1 MKTIIILICIIIGN
15 MYNCIAQVIHIQGTN
30 NKTTSLIFPT
40 DIVHVD
46 LGIQNDHIN
55 VGVDENVPHLLKLR
69 MSDGFTMKTN
79 MLVVTQDEYVYSFE
93 ITYSDTLC
101 QYVRIIKKEDAV
113 NHASK
118 DTPEPEITT
127 QAKQD
132 SISKQELL
140 NRIKNS
146 RDGFIRSDISRK
158 GRISLFCKNIYVH
171 NDDLFFLLEINNQSN
186 LKYTV
191 DFYNLFMA
199 SKLKK
204 GLKGTTAQDI
214 QMDFDF
220 IHELREIISGQIAHV
235 IIHIKK
241 FTLEDD
247 KIAILEIY
255 EKEGGRHMK
264 IKISNNELLN
274 ATQL

>member
-1 MKTIIILICIIIGN
+1 MKTTVLTICIILISSMCN
-15 MYNCIAQVIHIQGTN
+15 FAQVIHIQGTN
-30 NKTTSLIFPT
+30 NKTTSLIFPS
-40 DIVHVD
+40 DIVHID
-46 LGIQNDHIN
+46 LGIQNDCIN
-55 VGVDENVPHLLKLR
+55 VGIDENVPHLLKLR

-79 MLVVTQDEYVYSFE
+79 MLVVTQDEHVYSFE
-93 ITYSDTLC
+93 ITYSDTLS
-101 QYVRIIKKEDAV
+101 QYVRIIKTEAAV
-113 NHASK
+113 NYSPKILQTPTEIEAEQ
-118 DTPEPEITT
+118 DT
-127 QAKQD
+127 
-132 SISKQELL
+132 ISKEELL
-140 NRIKNS
+140 NRIQNS
-146 RDGFIRSDISRK
+146 KDGLIRSDISRK

-171 NDDLFFLLEINNQSN
+171 NDDLYFLLEINNQSN
-186 LKYTV
+186 LKYTI

-204 GLKGTTAQDI
+204 SLKGTTSQDI

-220 IHELREIISGQIAHV
+220 VNDLHKVIAGQIAHV
-235 IIHIKK
+235 IIHVKK
-241 FTLEDD
+241 FTLEED